1 MDVAGTG
8 ELDGMED
15 LEEAENIGNGQN
27 VQDELSPGNGT
38 LQEETPSEEI
48 PSEETPPDGLQS
60 ETLVQGEST
69 SEMEPVI
76 TDSSY
81 ESSSFSISITTMCEH
96 DTQIYIADVTV
107 SDVSCLRTGL
117 AGGVFGRNR
126 SEERRV
132 GKECRL

>member
-1 MDVAGTG
+1 MLLFLGQMLASAGLVSLLALFQVPVLLANLWACIYGVLLTGYAAFTLLDAFVIPRDLVYMGEMGKRMDVAGTG

-60 ETLVQGEST
+60 ETLV
-69 SEMEPVI
+69 
-76 TDSSY
+76 
-81 ESSSFSISITTMCEH
+81 
-96 DTQIYIADVTV
+96 
-107 SDVSCLRTGL
+107 
-117 AGGVFGRNR
+117 
-126 SEERRV
+126 
-132 GKECRL
+132 

>member
-1 MDVAGTG
+1 MLLTGYAAFTLLDAFVIPRDLVYMGEMGKRMDVAGTG

-60 ETLVQGEST
+60 ETLV
-69 SEMEPVI
+69 
-76 TDSSY
+76 
-81 ESSSFSISITTMCEH
+81 
-96 DTQIYIADVTV
+96 
-107 SDVSCLRTGL
+107 
-117 AGGVFGRNR
+117 
-126 SEERRV
+126 
-132 GKECRL
+132 